1 MSPVAAFRDGADF
14 SAHQYSSRP
23 QNGRQAH
30 GKRPNPPAERMHR
43 AIRAGFERRRTG
55 AGRGAGTAGRD
66 ARVAAG
72 RHGANLAQLGPNPGA
87 GPGSDSATGQMSL
100 RPQVS
105 GSDRFAPGR

>member
-23 QNGRQAH
+23 QDDRQAH
-30 GKRPNPPAERMHR
+30 GKRPNPPAERTHR

-72 RHGANLAQLGPNPGA
+72 RHGANPGAGRHGANLAQLGLNPGA
-87 GPGSDSATGQMSL
+87 EP
-100 RPQVS
+100 
-105 GSDRFAPGR
+105 DR

>member
-1 MSPVAAFRDGADF
+1 MSPVAAFREGADF

-23 QNGRQAH
+23 QDGRQAH

-66 ARVAAG
+66 ARVGAG
-72 RHGANLAQLGPNPGA
+72 RALALLGPSPGA
-87 GPGSDSATGQMSL
+87 GPGSDSATGQISL
-100 RPQVS
+100 RPQAS